1 MDTAIETNH
10 PAGQQG
16 PVVRA
21 RARMTGMASGTS
33 S

>member
-1 MDTAIETNH
+1 MDTAIETH
-10 PAGQQG
+10 HLAGQPG

-21 RARMTGMASGTS
+21 RVRMTGMASGTS